1 MIQRC
6 GLIDQHMRWRTGQRE
21 ETEVEALAEILALV
35 DGGQAVA
42 ASRLAQQPVMLAAA
56 SAGAAV
62 AVTALDET
70 AAETVAREIRERGG
84 RAIAARCDVTR
95 QTDIAAAA
103 EAAVAAFGKL
113 DCFIHNANDSGAG
126 AKSVEDVRDE
136 HWLPSV
142 AVGLRPILYIA
153 KSVLPEL
160 RKAQGSLIV
169 LTSPAGIDGTATLPV
184 YSTVKGAQRALVKSL
199 AREWGP
205 LGVRVNALSP
215 SAVTPALIAYL
226 EREPQMRPHMVKRA
240 ALRRMGDP
248 ELDIGRALNFLIGPA
263 SRFVTGQTLIVSGGA
278 MML

>member
-1 MIQRC
+1 MLDGYSVLITGASE
-6 GLIDQHMRWRTGQRE
+6 GLGRGI
-21 ETEVEALAEILALV
+21 A
-35 DGGQAVA
+35 
-42 ASRLAQQPVMLAAA
+42 LAAA
-56 SAGAAV
+56 SAGASV
-62 AVTALDET
+62 AVTALD
-70 AAETVAREIRERGG
+70 ASQAEAVAEQMRSRGG
-84 RAIAARCDVTR
+84 KAIGIRCDVTSR
-95 QTDIAAAA
+95 ADIEAAAQ
-103 EAAVAAFGKL
+103 AAVTVFGKL
-113 DCFIHNANDSGAG
+113 DCFVHNANDSGAG
-126 AKSVEDVRDE
+126 ARAVEDVRDE
-136 HWLPSV
+136 HWRPSV
-142 AVGLRPILYIA
+142 TVGLRPIFYIA

-160 RKAQGSLIV
+160 VRAQGSLIV

-184 YSTVKGAQRALVKSL
+184 YSTVKGAQRGLVKAL

-226 EREPQMRPHMVKRA
+226 EREPHMRSHMVKRA

>member
-1 MIQRC
+1 MLDGYSILITGASE
-6 GLIDQHMRWRTGQRE
+6 GLGRGI
-21 ETEVEALAEILALV
+21 ALAA
-35 DGGQAVA
+35 G
-42 ASRLAQQPVMLAAA
+42 

-62 AVTALDET
+62 TVTALD
-70 AAETVAREIRERGG
+70 ASQAEAVAEEIRGRGG
-84 RAIAARCDVTR
+84 KAIGVRCNVTS
-95 QTDIAAAA
+95 QADMEAAAQ
-103 EAAVAAFGKL
+103 AAVAAFGKL

-126 AKSVEDVRDE
+126 ARAVEDVRDE
-136 HWLPSV
+136 HWQPSV
-142 AVGLRPILYIA
+142 TVGLRPIFYVA

-160 RKAQGSLIV
+160 VRAQGSLIV

-184 YSTVKGAQRALVKSL
+184 YSTVKGAQRGLVRAL

-226 EREPQMRPHMVKRA
+226 EREPHMRPHMVKRA

>member
-1 MIQRC
+1 MTALDGYSVLITGAAE
-6 GLIDQHMRWRTGQRE
+6 GLGRGI
-21 ETEVEALAEILALV
+21 A
-35 DGGQAVA
+35 
-42 ASRLAQQPVMLAAA
+42 LAAA
-56 SAGAAV
+56 SADAGV
-62 AVTALDET
+62 TVTAPD
-70 AAETVAREIRERGG
+70 AGQAETVAAEIRAKGG
-84 RAIAARCDVTR
+84 KAIGARCDVTR
-95 QTDIAAAA
+95 KVEI
-103 EAAVAAFGKL
+103 EAATRAAIAAFGKL
-113 DCFIHNANDSGAG
+113 DCFVHNANDSGAG
-126 AKSVEDVRDE
+126 ARAVEDMRDE

-142 AVGLRPILYIA
+142 AVGLRPIFYVA

-160 RKAQGSLIV
+160 VRAQGSLIV

-184 YSTVKGAQRALVKSL
+184 YSTVKGAQRGLVKAL

-226 EREPQMRPHMVKRA
+226 EREPHMRPHMVKRA

-248 ELDIGRALNFLIGPA
+248 ELDIGRALNFLIGPD

>member
-1 MIQRC
+1 MGIAMLAGYSVLITGASE
-6 GLIDQHMRWRTGQRE
+6 GLGRGI
-21 ETEVEALAEILALV
+21 A
-35 DGGQAVA
+35 
-42 ASRLAQQPVMLAAA
+42 LAAA
-56 SAGAAV
+56 TAGAAV
-62 AVTALDET
+62 TVTALDT
-70 AAETVAREIRERGG
+70 TQAETVVREIRERGG
-84 RAIAARCDVTR
+84 RAIAVRCDVTV
-95 QTDIAAAA
+95 QADIAAAT
-103 EAAVAAFGKL
+103 EAAIAAFGKL

-126 AKSVEDVRDE
+126 AKTVEDVGDQ
-136 HWLPSV
+136 HWQPAS
-142 AVGLRPILYIA
+142 AVGLRPIFHVA

-160 RKAQGSLIV
+160 RKTKGSLIV
-169 LTSPAGIDGTATLPV
+169 LTSPAGIDGTYTLPV

-226 EREPQMRPHMVKRA
+226 EREPHMRPHMVKRA

-263 SRFVTGQTLIVSGGA
+263 SRFVSGQTLIVSGGA

>member
-1 MIQRC
+1 MAMLAGYSILITGASE
-6 GLIDQHMRWRTGQRE
+6 GLGRGI
-21 ETEVEALAEILALV
+21 A
-35 DGGQAVA
+35 
-42 ASRLAQQPVMLAAA
+42 LAAA

-62 AVTALDET
+62 AVTALDM
-70 AAETVAREIRERGG
+70 AGAEAVAREIQGRGG
-84 RAIAARCDVTR
+84 RSIAVRCDVTR
-95 QTDIAAAA
+95 QADIVAAT
-103 EAAVAAFGKL
+103 EATIAAFGRL

-126 AKSVEDVRDE
+126 AKAVEDVRDV
-136 HWLPSV
+136 HWTPS
-142 AVGLRPILYIA
+142 ATVGLRPIFYVA
-153 KSVLPEL
+153 KSVLPAL

-226 EREPQMRPHMVKRA
+226 EREPHMRPHMVKRA

-263 SRFVTGQTLIVSGGA
+263 SRFVSGQTLIVSGGA